1 MEKERFKHDREK
13 SKRSRMKTTID
24 DEIEE
29 DTRVT
34 DGDEEFLLFYFRR
47 ERQVLGNM
55 FGHKYVFLK
64 VFSRLRSYLSTIPTY
79 NSRFYS
85 HLNSHF

>member
-1 MEKERFKHDREK
+1 
-13 SKRSRMKTTID
+13 MKTTID

-55 FGHKYVFLK
+55 FGHKYVLKHFQDKTPIQMQIGKVLLCRKIISNISKSIYFL
-64 VFSRLRSYLSTIPTY
+64 
-79 NSRFYS
+79 
-85 HLNSHF
+85 

>member
-1 MEKERFKHDREK
+1 
-13 SKRSRMKTTID
+13 MKTTID

-55 FGHKYVFLK
+55 FGHKYVF
-64 VFSRLRSYLSTIPTY
+64 SR
-79 NSRFYS
+79 
-85 HLNSHF
+85 